1 MKLSSTGTVYEKDA
15 WRIRG
20 HFTGKEFYMIVHLH
34 TREDARTSAF
44 HGAGVGRC
52 TICGGEP
59 PEEIKKIYTMLTLE
73 RPERI
78 YWGYFHH
85 HLHSK

>member
-1 MKLSSTGTVYEKDA
+1 MKLSPTGTVYEKDA
-15 WRIRG
+15 WRIR
-20 HFTGKEFYMIVHLH
+20 HLIKQEYIIVHLH
-34 TREDARTSAF
+34 TDIEARTPSSYLSAW
-44 HGAGVGRC
+44 RKC

-73 RPERI
+73 SPEKI

-85 HLHSK
+85 HLYSK